1 MRTIRSLA
9 LLAIVSTAATA
20 QAPDSN
26 NGCGDGWH
34 SWPRGHHVCE
44 VRDVTLPSSGALSVD
59 ATPNGG
65 IHVTGSDRSDV
76 AVRAVVHAW
85 GRNEDDA
92 RALAAKVV
100 VHTDGEI
107 RAEGPSQFGRT
118 GWSVDYAISAPHKT
132 DLHLQSTNG
141 GIRIEQVRGNLD
153 FETTNGGVHLDDVA
167 GNVRGHTTNGGVDVT
182 LTGARW
188 DGKALDVSTTN
199 GGVRLRVPKG
209 YSARLEARTVNG
221 GLNVDFPVTVQ
232 GRIRHEISATLGGG
246 GALVHAETTN
256 GGVHVS
262 SY

>member
-1 MRTIRSLA
+1 MPTMRSLA
-9 LLAIVSTAATA
+9 LLALVSATATA
-20 QAPDSN
+20 QAPDPT

-34 SWPRGHHVCE
+34 GWPRGHHVCE
-44 VRDVTLPSSGALSVD
+44 VRDVIVPSAGALSVD
-59 ATPNGG
+59 ASPNGG
-65 IHVTGSDRSDV
+65 IHVTGSDRGDV

-85 GRNEDDA
+85 GRDEDDA

-100 VHTDGEI
+100 VHTDGKI

-118 GWSVDYAISAPHKT
+118 GWSVDYEISAPRKT
-132 DLHLQSTNG
+132 DLDLESNNG
-141 GIRIEQVRGNLD
+141 GIRIEHVRGNLD
-153 FETTNGGVHLDDVA
+153 FDTTNGGLHLEDVA
-167 GNVRGHTTNGGVDVT
+167 GSVRGHTTNGGVDVT
-182 LTGARW
+182 LTGTRW
-188 DGKALDVSTTN
+188 DGKALDVRTTN

-232 GRIRHEISATLGGG
+232 GRIGHEISATLGDG
-246 GALVHAETTN
+246 GALVRAETTN